1 VNNGV
6 LYNVSDV
13 VTANANLTFDGS
25 FLTVGTTLILA
36 SGSIFDTGGTINFA
50 TNDLTTTGN
59 ITVGGYITWTQPA
72 TGQFEWSM
80 DNAFP
85 GTDTLIL
92 QNPGA
97 TKTRFDMWA
106 NAYDEK
112 CIFGVFSKFSSIT
125 DYSGLR
131 FRALEASTGYHE
143 LASVGSAG
151 QRLPINI
158 YVQGFTN
165 QLVLENTGDI
175 TMNTGDL
182 SVVNGNVEIG
192 TYLEIANSSF
202 TYSPPGAGHYAFNC
216 GAGAVF
222 NEDGADRDFR
232 IEAVGRPYAFAI
244 DGASG
249 AVAVNLDPAGAGFR
263 FTVNGGTAI
272 TGLLKTDAGL
282 RHLIQEVEDSN
293 LTLTGI
299 EYTVLMKATL
309 SSVTITLDADRR

>member
-1 VNNGV
+1 MTSQQ
-6 LYNVSDV
+6 LETS
-13 VTANANLTFDGS
+13 
-25 FLTVGTTLILA
+25 
-36 SGSIFDTGGTINFA
+36 
-50 TNDLTTTGN
+50 
-59 ITVGGYITWTQPA
+59 
-72 TGQFEWSM
+72 
-80 DNAFP
+80 
-85 GTDTLIL
+85 
-92 QNPGA
+92 
-97 TKTRFDMWA
+97 
-106 NAYDEK
+106 
-112 CIFGVFSKFSSIT
+112 VFSKFSSIT

-309 SSVTITLDADRR
+309 SSVTITLDAVPNTGQVYNIKCIDDANTCTIARNGKLIDGDASDIVLIEDESATLQYDGTEWWII